1 MSTEQTSAPESQE
14 VPFDIQTVATQIQ
27 ELLATID
34 GDLGEI
40 FEASD
45 AVDAARKAYIE
56 AQVNRYKVV
65 CKKIEQAIEDEKAGK
80 KSRFIQQQADK
91 EATLKFIKDMDISQL
106 LPEVL
111 QDVEFQVTALYVPG
125 QLAEPTEAVLG
136 RPDGGQ
142 AGLDALGLGA
152 LLSQAHFTKH
162 STLSDVEKLKRVKS
176 LIDCHLAFCLV
187 DAIRPAT
194 AAAAFLQQLPT
205 EKAVEIH
212 QKTLRSPQTAGNS
225 SLVAKTLSTQFNQT
239 AKLVLAELGIDTS
252 EDSEGDSETDSE

>member
-45 AVDAARKAYIE
+45 AVGVARKAYIE

-91 EATLKFIKDMDISQL
+91 EATLKFIKTMDISEL

-125 QLAEPTEAVLG
+125 QLEEPTEAVLG
-136 RPDGGQ
+136 RPDGGRP
-142 AGLDALGLGA
+142 GLDALGIGA
-152 LLSQAHFTKH
+152 LLSQAHFTKY
-162 STLSDVEKLKRVKS
+162 STLSEVEKIKRVKD
-176 LIDCHLAFCLV
+176 LIDCHLAFCLT
-187 DAIRPAT
+187 DALRPAT
-194 AAAAFLQQLPT
+194 AAAAYLQQIPATRATAIYMQAL
-205 EKAVEIH
+205 
-212 QKTLRSPQTAGNS
+212 QSQQTSGNGA
-225 SLVAKTLSTQFNQT
+225 LAAKVITAQFNQT
-239 AKLVLAELGIDTS
+239 AKLVLAELGIDDS
-252 EDSEGDSETDSE
+252 EDYDGDSETDSE